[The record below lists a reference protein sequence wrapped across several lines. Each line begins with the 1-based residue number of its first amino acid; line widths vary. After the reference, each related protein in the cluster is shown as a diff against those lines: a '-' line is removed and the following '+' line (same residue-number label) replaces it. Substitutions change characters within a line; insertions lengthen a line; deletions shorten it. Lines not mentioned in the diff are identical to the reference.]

1 MPRSSPRK
9 RAPKA
14 LLPLE
19 SAPPPVPPPEPL
31 ARVTGRNTLERRVRL
46 PRTRRFVALA
56 GNIGAGKT
64 TAAKIISQTFGF
76 ELFDEPVIDNRF
88 LKDYYADMGRWSFT
102 LQLEFLIRRV
112 EHHELIH
119 SVKKSCVQDR
129 TLYEDPEIFAKY
141 LHGLGH
147 MTNAELDL
155 YFEYFQRLTR
165 HIVQPD
171 KVIFFDVPG
180 VDVLLGR
187 IRERGP
193 RGGEGHWQG
202 LPARAQRLLRHL
214 PHGAAEQV
222 RRGLPGARRH
232 EPGHPHAAR
241 AARSSSTGCPPSSP
255 EQRRESCPR
264 VRAGP
269 QESPRVRSGDD
280 ADDPPL
286 GRQPG
291 ERRVRRAR

>member
-1 MPRSSPRK
+1 MPRSPQRK

-14 LLPLE
+14 EAPAAAAAQPLP
-19 SAPPPVPPPEPL
+19 APTPKSPPAPTPAAPE
-31 ARVTGRNTLERRVRL
+31 RNVVRR
-46 PRTRRFVALA
+46 PRPSRAKRFVALA

-88 LKDYYADMGRWSFT
+88 LKDYYANMKRWSFT

-147 MTNAELDL
+147 MTNQELDL

-165 HIVQPD
+165 NIAHPD
-171 KVIFFDVPG
+171 KVICFDVPK
-180 VDVLLGR
+180 VEVLLGR
-187 IRERGP
+187 IQERG
-193 RGGEGHWQG
+193 REEEKGIGKEF
-202 LPARAQRLLRHL
+202 L
-214 PHGAAEQV
+214 
-222 RRGLPGARRH
+222 RGLSGYYATFPMVLSNKYGVDCLVLDVSENDIRTGRGR
-232 EPGHPHAAR
+232 EEFLDQVTTFL
-241 AARSSSTGCPPSSP
+241 SS
-255 EQRRESCPR
+255 
-264 VRAGP
+264 
-269 QESPRVRSGDD
+269 
-280 ADDPPL
+280 
-286 GRQPG
+286 
-291 ERRVRRAR
+291 